1 MSKENSHL
9 KSILETVGVVVGSF
23 IFAMVVIVAATKK
36 DSPEPTPKVVENTV
50 VEERVAEADVK
61 PVAEVNVAQA
71 TPEKTGDSGSIS
83 GEKIAQKNCALC
95 HSSGMMNSPKIGDK
109 EQWAPRIAQGKEMLV
124 NNAIKGIGVMPAKGG
139 NTSLSDAEVAA
150 AVVWMANSS
159 GGSL

>member
-9 KSILETVGVVVGSF
+9 KSILETVGVVVGSL
-23 IFAMVVIVAATKK
+23 IFAIVVIVAATKK
-36 DSPEPTPKVVENTV
+36 DSTEPTPKVVENTV
-50 VEERVAEADVK
+50 LEEKASEANVK
-61 PVAEVNVAQA
+61 PVAEVKVAEAA
-71 TPEKTGDSGSIS
+71 TEKTGDSGSIS

-159 GGSL
+159 GGSI

>member
-1 MSKENSHL
+1 
-9 KSILETVGVVVGSF
+9 
-23 IFAMVVIVAATKK
+23 
-36 DSPEPTPKVVENTV
+36 
-50 VEERVAEADVK
+50 
-61 PVAEVNVAQA
+61 
-71 TPEKTGDSGSIS
+71 
-83 GEKIAQKNCALC
+83 
-95 HSSGMMNSPKIGDK
+95 MMNSPKIGDK

>member
-1 MSKENSHL
+1 MSKENSNL
-9 KSILETVGVVVGSF
+9 KSVLETVGVVVGSF
-23 IFAMVVIVAATKK
+23 IFAIVVIVAATKK
-36 DSPEPTPKVVENTV
+36 DRPEPAKNVVENTV
-50 VEERVAEADVK
+50 VEEKVAEADVK
-61 PVAEVNVAQA
+61 PVAEVKVAEAA
-71 TPEKTGDSGSIS
+71 TEKAGDSGSIS

-95 HSSGMMNSPKIGDK
+95 HASGMMNSPKIGDK

-159 GGSL
+159 GGKL

>member
-1 MSKENSHL
+1 MSKENSQL
-9 KSILETVGVVVGSF
+9 KSILETVGVVVGSL

-50 VEERVAEADVK
+50 VEEKVAEADVK
-61 PVAEVNVAQA
+61 PVAEVKVAEA
-71 TPEKTGDSGSIS
+71 ISDKTGDSGSIS

-109 EQWAPRIAQGKEMLV
+109 GQWAPRIAQGKEMLV

-139 NTSLSDAEVAA
+139 NTSLSDEEVAA

>member
-1 MSKENSHL
+1 
-9 KSILETVGVVVGSF
+9 VGVVVGSF
-23 IFAMVVIVAATKK
+23 IFAIVVIVAATKK
-36 DSPEPTPKVVENTV
+36 DSPEPTKNVVENTV
-50 VEERVAEADVK
+50 VEEKVAEADVK
-61 PVAEVNVAQA
+61 PVAEVKVAEA
-71 TPEKTGDSGSIS
+71 ETEKTGDSGSIS
-83 GEKIAQKNCALC
+83 GEQIAQKNCALC

-159 GGSL
+159 GGKL

>member
-50 VEERVAEADVK
+50 VEEKVAEA
-61 PVAEVNVAQA
+61 
-71 TPEKTGDSGSIS
+71 TSEKTGDSGSIS

>member
-23 IFAMVVIVAATKK
+23 IFAMIVIVAATKK
-36 DSPEPTPKVVENTV
+36 DSPEPTPKVVQNTV
-50 VEERVAEADVK
+50 VEEKVAEADLK
-61 PVAEVNVAQA
+61 PVAEVKVAQV

>member
-1 MSKENSHL
+1 MSKENSQL
-9 KSILETVGVVVGSF
+9 KSILETVGVVVGSL

-50 VEERVAEADVK
+50 VEEKVAEADVK
-61 PVAEVNVAQA
+61 PVAEVKVAEA
-71 TPEKTGDSGSIS
+71 ISDKTGDSGSIS

-95 HSSGMMNSPKIGDK
+95 HASGMMNSPIIGDK
-109 EQWAPRIAQGKEMLV
+109 GQWAPRIAQGKEMLV

>member
-50 VEERVAEADVK
+50 IEERVAEADVK
-61 PVAEVNVAQA
+61 PVAEVKVAQA
-71 TPEKTGDSGSIS
+71 APEKTGDSGSIS

>member
-1 MSKENSHL
+1 MP
-9 KSILETVGVVVGSF
+9 F
-23 IFAMVVIVAATKK
+23 IFLTLYSLPPDEFAIQTTAAATSASESDVLPPLAEVK
-36 DSPEPTPKVVENTV
+36 
-50 VEERVAEADVK
+50 VAEA
-61 PVAEVNVAQA
+61 A
-71 TPEKTGDSGSIS
+71 TEKTGDSGSIS

>member
-1 MSKENSHL
+1 MSKENSQL
-9 KSILETVGVVVGSF
+9 KSILETVGVVVGSL
-23 IFAMVVIVAATKK
+23 IFAMVVIVTATKK

-50 VEERVAEADVK
+50 VEEKVAEADVK
-61 PVAEVNVAQA
+61 PVAEVRVAEV
-71 TPEKTGDSGSIS
+71 TSEKTGDSGSIS

-95 HSSGMMNSPKIGDK
+95 HASGMMNSPKIGDK

>member
-1 MSKENSHL
+1 MSKENSQL
-9 KSILETVGVVVGSF
+9 KSILETVGVVVGSL

-50 VEERVAEADVK
+50 VEEKVAEADVK
-61 PVAEVNVAQA
+61 PVAEVKVAEA
-71 TPEKTGDSGSIS
+71 ISEETGDSGSIS

-95 HSSGMMNSPKIGDK
+95 HASGMMNSPIIGDK
-109 EQWAPRIAQGKEMLV
+109 GQWAPRIAQGKEMLV

>member
-1 MSKENSHL
+1 MSKENSQL
-9 KSILETVGVVVGSF
+9 KSILETVGVVVGSL
-23 IFAMVVIVAATKK
+23 IFAMVVIVTATKK

-61 PVAEVNVAQA
+61 PVAEVKVAQV